1 MRRRRE
7 IRPPDLTSLF
17 DVLFLF
23 VFVSLVNAGMS
34 RREAD
39 AIAHPAAPK
48 PPAVVPPK
56 PPAAMTELRTQ
67 ALRVLGD
74 RVEVVARVSKAGAL
88 TQIELVDRT
97 IASGAP
103 LVERVADPDVGVRYL
118 GEANPDLRVCRQI
131 ARALGAAD
139 LRDYL
144 VVIAPEAPLAQLA
157 HALVD
162 GLRADE
168 DRCLTEDRGVAVIV
182 EPPP

>member
-1 MRRRRE
+1 MRNRRA

-39 AIAHPAAPK
+39 AVAHAATVA
-48 PPAVVPPK
+48 PPAPPK

-67 ALRVLGD
+67 ALHVLGD

-88 TQIELVDRT
+88 TEIQLVDRT

-118 GEANPDLRVCRQI
+118 GETNPDLRVCRQI

-139 LRDYL
+139 LRGYL

-182 EPPP
+182 EPTP

>member
-1 MRRRRE
+1 VRNRRA

-39 AIAHPAAPK
+39 AVAHPAVKAPAAPVVK
-48 PPAVVPPK
+48 PPPPDLK
-56 PPAAMTELRTQ
+56 GLRDQ
-67 ALRVLGD
+67 ALAHLGD
-74 RVEVVARVSKAGAL
+74 RIEVVARVSRAGAL
-88 TQIELVDRT
+88 TELQLVDRT
-97 IASGAP
+97 IASGVP

-118 GEANPDLRVCRQI
+118 GEANPDLRVCRVI
-131 ARALGAAD
+131 ARALGATD
-139 LRDYL
+139 LRGYL
-144 VVIAPEAPLAQLA
+144 IVISPEAPLGALA

-182 EPPP
+182 EPTP

>member
-1 MRRRRE
+1 MRGRRA

-39 AIAHPAAPK
+39 AVAHAATPPVPPAAPK
-48 PPAVVPPK
+48 PPA
-56 PPAAMTELRTQ
+56 AMTALRTQ
-67 ALRVLGD
+67 ALHVLGD
-74 RVEVVARVSKAGAL
+74 RVEVVARVSRAGAL
-88 TQIELVDRT
+88 TEIQLVDRT

-118 GEANPDLRVCRQI
+118 GETNPDLRVCRQI

-139 LRDYL
+139 LRGYL
-144 VVIAPEAPLAQLA
+144 VVIAPEVPLAQLA

-182 EPPP
+182 EPSP